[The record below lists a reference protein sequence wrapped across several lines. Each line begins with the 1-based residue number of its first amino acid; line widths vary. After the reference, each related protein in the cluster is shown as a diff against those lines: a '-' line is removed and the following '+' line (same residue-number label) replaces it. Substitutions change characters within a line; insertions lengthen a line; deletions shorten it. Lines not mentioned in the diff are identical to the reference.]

1 MSDECGEGPRKRI
14 ASAIEAALSG
24 ERITVA
30 DIAALLGATGRSA
43 WDVCGAADMLRERLV
58 GDTVTYVVNR
68 NINFTNICSGTC
80 LFCNYRSDKGYVLSM
95 EEIAQKAQTPGIT
108 EVCVQ
113 GGINPSLAPSY
124 YFDILRTI
132 REVRP
137 DIHIHAFSPEEVCN
151 LSSMMGAS
159 LEETLASLRS
169 AGLGSMPGTAAEVL
183 SDRVRSIICP
193 DKLSAS
199 KWVDVITAAHEAG
212 IRTTSTIM
220 YGHIETIGERAGHL
234 ETLRGIQERTGGF
247 TEFIPLSFMP
257 DNALGRTYGLGGAAG
272 MEDLLM
278 YAASRLAFGRLIPH
292 IQTSW
297 VKLGMKLAGVALSCG
312 ADDIGGTLYE
322 EKISKASGA
331 RHGELVEKEALEQHI
346 RNVGKVPIQRT
357 TLYGAVAG

>member
-1 MSDECGEGPRKRI
+1 MSDEGEAESHNSI
-14 ASAIEAALSG
+14 AAVIDAALSG
-24 ERITVA
+24 ERITGA
-30 DIAALLGATGRSA
+30 DIATLLGATGRSA
-43 WDVCGAADMLRERLV
+43 WDVCSAADELRERLV
-58 GDTVTYVVNR
+58 GNTVTYVVNR
-68 NINFTNICSGTC
+68 NINFTNTCAGTC
-80 LFCNYRSDKGYVLSM
+80 LFCNYKSDKGYVLSM

-113 GGINPSLAPSY
+113 GGINPSLGPTY

-137 DIHIHAFSPEEVCN
+137 DVHIHAFSPEEVHH
-151 LSSMMGAS
+151 LASMMGTP
-159 LEETLASLRS
+159 LEETLTALRS

-199 KWVDVITAAHEAG
+199 QWVDVVTAAHEAG

-220 YGHIETIGERAGHL
+220 YGHIETVEERARHL
-234 ETLRGIQERTGGF
+234 ETLRGIQEITGGF

-257 DNALGRTYGLGGAAG
+257 DNPLGRRYGLRGATG

-278 YAASRLAFGRLIPH
+278 YAASRLAFGTLIPH

-312 ADDIGGTLYE
+312 ADDMGGTLYE

-331 RHGELVEKEALEQHI
+331 RHGELVMKEALEQHI
-346 RNVGKVPIQRT
+346 RDAGKVPLQRT
-357 TLYGAVAG
+357 TLYGPVTG